1 VATLS
6 LYPHHRAMPTTTTR
20 PGDWTPERTARLARA
35 LLPQVFPERA
45 APAPAP
51 ANVVMLDSRR
61 PAPPCPD

>member
-1 VATLS
+1 
-6 LYPHHRAMPTTTTR
+6 MPTTTTR